1 MLATRTLSRAIPRV
15 QKTPRTCN
23 IRTFTHRTQNNS
35 NTRIATHPYAHRRQR
50 HFVRSVV
57 AVTSLGALA
66 TVLQWAKG
74 NNLYRD
80 AHAEAPPE
88 PELEFE
94 KARRKPT
101 SKEDNRALISSQH
114 LQVKR
119 SWENPGVFAW
129 GSNAGK
135 VVAPDS
141 DDAYVKTPRRIP
153 FFDGQLLRDIKLDKT
168 FAAAIDEKGDLL
180 QWGTGFSKDTT
191 QPTKTLR
198 GKNLTSISLSRDRIL
213 ALSSNGTVYSIPAS
227 KSEQQT
233 GPNPQ
238 TSSWAF
244 WTSSNDISYRTLT
257 PPSLSLGERVTSVAT
272 GLEHTLLLTSTGRL
286 FTAASA
292 SADFPSRG
300 QLGIPGLTWQTRP
313 EGAYDQCHEVI
324 TLRGFSIAEIAA
336 GDYHSLAADR
346 DGRVFAFGD
355 NSYGQLGFDF
365 SADSTYVDT
374 PSLLSIQKLYAGT
387 SQVPRVTSV
396 AAGGS
401 SSFFTVDATKIASP
415 DSSELDM
422 KAVGKVTA
430 DTLSCG
436 HGIWG
441 QLGTGRWT
449 HVQTSP
455 TKIPSLSGLFE
466 YDESTN
472 SVVPIRLSRLSIGA
486 NHAAAVMNNVTYTA
500 ASKWSSENDTNWG
513 ADILFF
519 GNNEYYQ
526 LGTGK
531 RNNVAQPVYIQPLD
545 AGAEKKL
552 NGEQHRFQI
561 TPRNRVK
568 IGSGRTVD
576 MEQRVECGRGCTAV
590 YSGAC

>member
-1 MLATRTLSRAIPRV
+1 MLTTRSLPRAIPRIY
-15 QKTPRTCN
+15 KNPRSSS
-23 IRTFTHRTQNNS
+23 IRTFTSRNRNNS
-35 NTRIATHPYAHRRQR
+35 STRVAIHPYAHRRQR
-50 HFVRSVV
+50 HFVRSIA
-57 AVTSLGALA
+57 AVTTLGALA
-66 TVLQWAKG
+66 TALQWASG
-74 NNLYRD
+74 DNLYRD

-88 PELEFE
+88 PEIEFE
-94 KARRKPT
+94 KARRKAT

-114 LQVKR
+114 LQVKK
-119 SWENPGVFAW
+119 SWENPGVYAW

-141 DDAYVKTPRRIP
+141 DETFVKTPRRIS
-153 FFDGQLLRDIKLDKT
+153 FFDGKLLRDIKLDKT

-180 QWGTGFSKDTT
+180 QWGTGFSKDTA

-198 GKNLTSISLSRDRIL
+198 GKNLTSINLSRDRIL

-227 KSEQQT
+227 QEEQQT
-233 GPNPQ
+233 GPKPSS
-238 TSSWAF
+238 SSWAF
-244 WTSSNDISYRTLT
+244 WTSPNDISYRTLT
-257 PPSLSLGERVTSVAT
+257 PLDLSRGESITSVAT
-272 GLEHTLLLTSTGRL
+272 GLEHTLLLSSAGRL

-292 SADFPSRG
+292 SSDFPARG

-313 EGAYDQCHEVI
+313 PGAYDQCHEVI
-324 TLRGFSIAEIAA
+324 TLRGFSIAQIAA

-365 SADSTYVDT
+365 SADSTYVDA
-374 PSLLSIQKLYAGT
+374 PSLLPIQKLYAGT
-387 SQVPRVTSV
+387 SQVPSV
-396 AAGGS
+396 KGVFAGGS

-422 KAVGKVTA
+422 KTVGKVTA
-430 DTLSCG
+430 DTLACG

-466 YDESTN
+466 YDETTN
-472 SVVPIRLSRLSIGA
+472 SVVPIRLSRFSVGA
-486 NHAAAVMNNVTYTA
+486 NHAAAVMDNVTHLA

-552 NGEQHRFQI
+552 KGEQHRFQI
-561 TPRNRVK
+561 TPKNKVK
-568 IGSGRTVD
+568 VGGRTVEL
-576 MEQRVECGRGCTAV
+576 EQRVECGRGCTAV
-590 YSGAC
+590 YSGV

>member
-1 MLATRTLSRAIPRV
+1 MLTTRCLPRARPRIY
-15 QKTPRTCN
+15 KNPRTSSM
-23 IRTFTHRTQNNS
+23 RTFTTRTRNNS
-35 NTRIATHPYAHRRQR
+35 NTRIAIHPYAHRRQR
-50 HFVRSVV
+50 HFVRSIV
-57 AVTSLGALA
+57 AVTTLGALA
-66 TVLQWAKG
+66 TVLQWASG
-74 NNLYRD
+74 GNLYRD
-80 AHAEAPPE
+80 AHAEAPEE
-88 PELEFE
+88 PEIEFE
-94 KARRKPT
+94 KARRKAT

-114 LQVKR
+114 LQVKK
-119 SWENPGVFAW
+119 SWENPGVYAW

-141 DDAYVKTPRRIP
+141 DEAFIKTPRRIP
-153 FFDGQLLRDIKLDKT
+153 FFDGKLLRDIKLDKT

-180 QWGTGFSKDTT
+180 QWGTGFSKDTA

-198 GKNLTSISLSRDRIL
+198 GKSLTSINLSRDRIL

-227 KSEQQT
+227 QEEQET
-233 GPNPQ
+233 GPKPSS
-238 TSSWAF
+238 SSWAF

-257 PPSLSLGERVTSVAT
+257 PPTLSRGERITSVAT
-272 GLEHTLLLTSTGRL
+272 GLEHTLLLSSAGRL

-292 SADFPSRG
+292 SVDFPARG

-313 EGAYDQCHEVI
+313 PGAYDQCHEVI
-324 TLRGFSIAEIAA
+324 TLRGFSIAQIAA

-346 DGRVFAFGD
+346 EGRVFAFGD

-365 SADSTYVDT
+365 SADSTFVDA
-374 PSLLSIQKLYAGT
+374 PSLLPIQKLYAGT
-387 SQVPRVTSV
+387 SQVPSV
-396 AAGGS
+396 KGVFAGGS
-401 SSFFTVDATKIASP
+401 SSFFTVDATKMASP
-415 DSSELDM
+415 DSSELDL
-422 KAVGKVTA
+422 KTVGKVTA
-430 DTLSCG
+430 DTLACG

-466 YDESTN
+466 YDEKTN
-472 SVVPIRLSRLSIGA
+472 SVVPIRLSRFSVGA
-486 NHAAAVMNNVTYTA
+486 NHAAAVMDNVTHLA

-552 NGEQHRFQI
+552 KGEQHRFQI
-561 TPRNRVK
+561 TPKNKVNV
-568 IGSGRTVD
+568 GGRTVQL
-576 MEQRVECGRGCTAV
+576 EQRVECGRGCTAV
-590 YSGAC
+590 YSGV